1 MDEDPRFEF
10 VEAVLRE
17 RSDRHRT
24 ETDPRVMQRLLG
36 KRAAV
41 EPTTL
46 ELEKDRPKR
55 GYNPYDTSR
64 PAR

>member
-24 ETDPRVMQRLLG
+24 EADPRVVNRLLG
-36 KRAAV
+36 KQPAS
-41 EPTTL
+41 EPLKL
-46 ELEKDRPKR
+46 ELESDRPKR
-55 GYNPYDTSR
+55 GYNPYDTAQ